1 LGPLGGRGACHFRP
15 ARAAC
20 ASGGPDAQQDDKPF
34 SGPVQGQSRPVPSS
48 AGRGVPLTDNQRGA
62 VFMTASMAG
71 FAVEDVFVKAAAQQL
86 PLGQVLLSIG
96 LTGML
101 IFAAMA
107 ARHGEPLLSAAFLSR
122 PMLERCG
129 FEITGRLFYGL
140 AITLTA
146 LSTTSAI
153 LQATPLVVVAGAAL
167 VFGERVSPQRWL
179 AVLVGF
185 AGVLVILRPGADFS
199 ALSLLAVVGLLAFAG
214 RDLATR
220 AAPKGLSNC
229 QLGALGFAML
239 ATAGAIL
246 LAISGGARVPT
257 GGALLCLAGG
267 TIFGMA
273 GYHALTCAMRTGEVS
288 AVTPFRYTRL
298 IFAMVLAI
306 ALFGERPDLATWI
319 GATLV
324 VGSGIY
330 ALTRR

>member
-1 LGPLGGRGACHFRP
+1 MA
-15 ARAAC
+15 
-20 ASGGPDAQQDDKPF
+20 
-34 SGPVQGQSRPVPSS
+34 
-48 AGRGVPLTDNQRGA
+48 LTENQRGA
-62 VFMTASMAG
+62 LFMTASMAG
-71 FAVEDVFVKAAAQQL
+71 FAVEDVFVKAAAQTL
-86 PLGQVLLSIG
+86 PLGQVLLTIG

-101 IFAAMA
+101 VFAAMA
-107 ARHGEPLLSAAFLSR
+107 TRQGEQLLPAAFLSR
-122 PMLERCG
+122 AMLIRCG

-167 VFGERVSPQRWL
+167 VFGEKVSLQRWL

-185 AGVLVILRPGADFS
+185 VGVLVILRPGSDFS
-199 ALSLLAVVGLLAFAG
+199 SLSLLAVVGLLGFAG

-220 AAPKGLSNC
+220 AAPKGLSNR

-246 LAISGGARVPT
+246 LVVAGGAQVPT
-257 GGALLCLAGG
+257 VPALIHLAGG
-267 TIFGMA
+267 TVFGML
-273 GYHALTCAMRTGEVS
+273 GYHALTYAMRTGEVG

-298 IFAMVLAI
+298 VFAMVLAM
-306 ALFGERPDLATWI
+306 ALFGERPDVATWI
-319 GATLV
+319 GAALV